1 MPIELRDV
9 LRVRTLRLALAGNE
23 AVRLRGAVVRA
34 ERAIAEAHRQQA
46 ARELEAATAAS
57 SFDQACG
64 KGALPFTGEDA
75 SRRMALV
82 TAARM
87 KVREAAAQIR
97 RAELVLRRATE
108 EADEASD
115 AYRRQLMR
123 RDAVKL
129 RAVEHERGA
138 RLRRIDRD
146 EQVLLD
152 ERIGGAVVPAT
163 GHIGR
168 QP

>member
-1 MPIELRDV
+1 MAIELRDV
-9 LRVRTLRLALAGNE
+9 LRVRSLRLALAGNE
-23 AVRLRGAVVRA
+23 TVRLRGAVVRA
-34 ERAIAEAHRQQA
+34 ERTIAEAQQQQA
-46 ARELEAATAAS
+46 AREQEAAAAAS

-64 KGALPFTGEDA
+64 EGALPFTGEDA

-97 RAELVLRRATE
+97 RAELVLRRAAE
-108 EADEASD
+108 EADEASE
-115 AYRRQLMR
+115 AYRRQLIR
-123 RDAVKL
+123 CDAVKL
-129 RAVEHERGA
+129 RVVEREREA
-138 RLRRIDRD
+138 RLRRSDRD

-152 ERIGGAVVPAT
+152 ERIGVALSLGT

>member
-9 LRVRTLRLALAGNE
+9 LRVRSLRLALAGNE
-23 AVRLRGAVVRA
+23 TVRLRGAVVRA
-34 ERAIAEAHRQQA
+34 ERAIAEARQQQA

-64 KGALPFTGEDA
+64 KDALPFTGEDA
-75 SRRMALV
+75 SRRMAIV

-87 KVREAAAQIR
+87 KVREATAQIR

-108 EADEASD
+108 EADEASE

-123 RDAVKL
+123 CDAVKS
-129 RAVEHERGA
+129 RVFEHERGA
-138 RLRRIDRD
+138 RLRRMDRD

-152 ERIGGAVVPAT
+152 ERIGSALSLGTDP
-163 GHIGR
+163 IGG